1 MDNKLYENILIM
13 RALLDSNKEDTDELK
28 KNMTKHD
35 SEFSKIKTVLKQMMV
50 QNSHPSP
57 ENID

>member
-1 MDNKLYENILIM
+1 MDNKLDDHLLIM
-13 RALLDSNKEDTDELK
+13 QALLYANKEDTDELK